1 MVFTSEH
8 KKFVSES
15 YFRNGVL
22 VFTNGELAI
31 DIQRCCLFDRV
42 SAKISKFKLKQ
53 VFATKNTSEYSRASV
68 DVRPKS
74 QRLF

>member
-1 MVFTSEH
+1 MIFTSEH
-8 KKFVSES
+8 KRFISES
-15 YFRNGVL
+15 YFRNG

-53 VFATKNTSEYSRASV
+53 VFATKNTSVYSRASV
-68 DVRPKS
+68 DVRSKS
-74 QRLF
+74 QRLL